1 MTEKKK
7 FLKSEQL
14 TDRVGWSFLNSEVRM
29 LPAGQVQKASRA
41 VCEMPQ
47 RPIDK
52 QGQMIDLL

>member
-1 MTEKKK
+1 
-7 FLKSEQL
+7 
-14 TDRVGWSFLNSEVRM
+14 M